1 MPGACRPPGYRAR
14 VVFLTPDV
22 PRWTPT
28 TEADIQQA
36 IADGILEES
45 HWWDAKRQLNPGP
58 KFNKAFAADL
68 AAFAIDGGSLLIG
81 LHEDKETGHVLPGA
95 AADGREHLHA
105 ASAVD
110 DARVRPAAALLIRAG
125 LSPEQRAAVTTLLA
139 AVAGTDPGRVSA
151 TGRRGRL
158 RASGEQARPLEAQR
172 RRLMTT
178 GWLTLTELAARR
190 SEADVAATGGW
201 VAAQRLDRALIA
213 LEAPNGTIG
222 VPAFQVTDDGQ
233 PRREL
238 RPHSLCRSR
247 IRKALRSMPAPARSG
262 GHLGAIC
269 SRIRAAARG
278 PWVILKGAAFHA
290 RRAVAAIALR
300 HVPSVG
306 PPPGQAQRR
315 GIRAA
320 TSRPARRAA
329 SSDAIQTP
337 ALLAGDSPD
346 PVSTSTGPGAAS
358 ADHGTASGVRT
369 PS

>member
-1 MPGACRPPGYRAR
+1 MAGRSETRASVLSWGLAAAAEVVEGSEGRANLSRVRVCVDAHSRMAGVGLGQGGRAGRCPEPVGPPGYRAR

-238 RPHSLCRSR
+238 RPLLEVLLGAGIGGWAAWTWLTSPTGL
-247 IRKALRSMPAPARSG
+247 LSG
-262 GHLGAIC
+262 GVPERL
-269 SRIRAAARG
+269 
-278 PWVILKGAAFHA
+278 
-290 RRAVAAIALR
+290 AVADPGRAL
-300 HVPSVG
+300 
-306 PPPGQAQRR
+306 
-315 GIRAA
+315 RAA
-320 TSRPARRAA
+320 TQFAA
-329 SSDAIQTP
+329 DAD
-337 ALLAGDSPD
+337 A
-346 PVSTSTGPGAAS
+346 
-358 ADHGTASGVRT
+358 
-369 PS
+369 